1 MGKIN
6 FNNVK
11 IRSSALGLI
20 NTEPRGKT
28 NLEKYNDLAALLS
41 EEEVKYDGM
50 KKELKSAIAKA
61 EKIAKLRAELE
72 VLEPIKYDSQLSE
85 TCKSYLVQTYIL
97 EKYGRV
103 KEVSTKEMKKGILAE
118 DDSIG
123 LVSVID
129 GIFYEKN
136 TERFSNDFIT
146 GTPDIINGNEI
157 IDIKSSWDI
166 FTFLSNVQE
175 PISDIYYAQLQGYMA
190 LTGAT
195 VGTIAYCLTD
205 TPLSI
210 VEGEKYSLLRNLD
223 VVTEEDPAYKREV
236 EKLER
241 NRFFK
246 DIPIEERVLTFS
258 IDRDDAFIEKIYRKV
273 EKCREF
279 LYEFEQSHLS
289 FSKHNRKKTYTI

>member
-1 MGKIN
+1 MDNIN

-28 NLEKYNDLAALLS
+28 NLEKYNEAIALLS

-61 EKIAKLRAELE
+61 EKIAKLKSEIEL
-72 VLEPIKYDSQLSE
+72 LEQIKYDSQLSE

-103 KEVSTKEMKKGILAE
+103 KEVSTKEMKKGILVE
-118 DDSIG
+118 DDSIN
-123 LVSVID
+123 LVSIID
-129 GIFYEKN
+129 GILYSKN

-166 FTFLSNVQE
+166 FTFLSNIQD
-175 PISDIYYAQLQGYMA
+175 PISELYYAQLQGYMA

-195 VGTIAYCLTD
+195 VGTIAYCLTN
-205 TPLSI
+205 TPDSI
-210 VEGEKYSLLRNLD
+210 IEGEKYALLRNMD
-223 VVTEEDPAYKREV
+223 AVTEEDPAYKRELA
-236 EKLER
+236 KLER
-241 NRFFK
+241 NRRFS

-258 IDRDDAFIEKIYRKV
+258 IERDNDYIEKTYRKV

-289 FSKHNRKKTYTI
+289 FSKHNRKIPI

>member
-1 MGKIN
+1 MDNIN

-28 NLEKYNDLAALLS
+28 NLEKYNEAIALLS

-61 EKIAKLRAELE
+61 EKIAKLKSEIEL
-72 VLEPIKYDSQLSE
+72 LEQIKYDSQLSE

-103 KEVSTKEMKKGILAE
+103 KEVSTKEMKKGILVE
-118 DDSIG
+118 DDSIN
-123 LVSVID
+123 LVSIID
-129 GIFYEKN
+129 GILYSKN

-166 FTFLSNVQE
+166 FTFLSNIQD
-175 PISDIYYAQLQGYMA
+175 PISELYYAQLQGYMA

-195 VGTIAYCLTD
+195 VGTIAYCLTN
-205 TPLSI
+205 TPDSI
-210 VEGEKYSLLRNLD
+210 IEGEKYALLRNMD
-223 VVTEEDPAYKREV
+223 AVTEEDPAYKRELA
-236 EKLER
+236 KLER
-241 NRFFK
+241 NRRFS

-258 IDRDDAFIEKIYRKV
+258 IERDDDYIEKTYRKV

-289 FSKHNRKKTYTI
+289 FSKHNRKIPI

>member
-1 MGKIN
+1 MDNIN

-28 NLEKYNDLAALLS
+28 NLEKYNEAIALLS

-61 EKIAKLRAELE
+61 EKIAKLKSEIEL
-72 VLEPIKYDSQLSE
+72 LEQIKYDSQLSE

-103 KEVSTKEMKKGILAE
+103 KEVSTKEMKKGILVE
-118 DDSIG
+118 DDSIN
-123 LVSVID
+123 LVSIID
-129 GIFYEKN
+129 GILYSKN

-166 FTFLSNVQE
+166 FTFLSNIQD
-175 PISDIYYAQLQGYMA
+175 PISELYYAQLQGYMA

-195 VGTIAYCLTD
+195 VGTIAYCLTN
-205 TPLSI
+205 TPDSI
-210 VEGEKYSLLRNLD
+210 IEGEKYALLRNMD
-223 VVTEEDPAYKREV
+223 AVTEEDPAYKRELA
-236 EKLER
+236 KLER
-241 NRFFK
+241 NRRFS

-258 IDRDDAFIEKIYRKV
+258 IDRDDNYIEKIYRKV

-289 FSKHNRKKTYTI
+289 FSKHNRKIPI

>member
-1 MGKIN
+1 MEKIN

-28 NLEKYNDLAALLS
+28 NLEKYNELLALLS

-61 EKIAKLRAELE
+61 EKIAKLKAEIDLLE
-72 VLEPIKYDSQLSE
+72 IVKYDLQLSE
-85 TCKSYLVQTYIL
+85 TCKSYLIQTYIL

-103 KEVSTKEMKKGILAE
+103 KEVSTKEMKKGVLIE
-118 DDSIG
+118 DDSIE
-123 LVSVID
+123 LLSIVD
-129 GIFYEKN
+129 GVLYSKN
-136 TERFSNDFIT
+136 NLRFSNNYIT
-146 GTPDIINGNEI
+146 GTPDIISGNEV

-166 FTFLSNVQE
+166 FTFLSNVQD
-175 PISDIYYAQLQGYMA
+175 PISDLYYAQLQGYMA
-190 LTGAT
+190 LTGAKI
-195 VGTIAYCLTD
+195 GTIAYCLTN
-205 TPLSI
+205 TPDSI
-210 VEGEKYSLLRNLD
+210 IEGEKYTLLRNMD
-223 VVTEEDPAYKREV
+223 VLSEEDPAYKKELI
-236 EKLER
+236 KLER
-241 NRFFK
+241 NRKFS

-258 IDRDDAFIEKIYRKV
+258 IERDDDYIEKTYRKV

-289 FSKHNRKKTYTI
+289 FSKHNRKIPI